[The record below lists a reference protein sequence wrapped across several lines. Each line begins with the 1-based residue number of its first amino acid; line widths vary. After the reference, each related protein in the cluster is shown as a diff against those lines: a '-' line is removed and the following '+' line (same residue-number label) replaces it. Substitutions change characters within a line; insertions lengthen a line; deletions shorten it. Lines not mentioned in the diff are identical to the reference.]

1 MTANKELTQ
10 AQDALLGIHNK
21 PWYKKTKT
29 WFLTVLTVAIAAAAA
44 YWLTKPPTA
53 TRYVSLPVSRGDLRV
68 TVTADGTLNPVREVS
83 IGSELSGI
91 VSKVNVDVNS
101 EVKKGDVLIELDTSK
116 LQSTVNQE
124 RAQLASAKAQLSNAK
139 ADLYDA
145 QTKWKRYEDLNKSSG
160 GQLPSRTEMETQTAA
175 VLKAQAQVEVAQA
188 NIQNA
193 QAALT
198 TAETD
203 LSKAYIRSP
212 VDGVVLNRSVE
223 PGYAVAA
230 SLQAVELLT
239 VATDLRQ
246 LKLEVDIDEADVGSV
261 KAGQNTTFTV
271 AAYPDKHFP
280 AQFYKVA
287 FGATS
292 SGSSSSS
299 SLSSSSSAS
308 ASASGV
314 VTYTGYLT
322 VDNPQLALRPGMS
335 ATATIETATLKNVLL
350 VPNSALRFTP
360 AQTGTSKSMAMFGGP
375 PRDTK
380 KVKESLSGQGQRQRS
395 LYVMRGSQAQKITI
409 TTGLSNGTMTQ
420 VISGD
425 LKEGDQVAV
434 DQLKTMTH

>member
-1 MTANKELTQ
+1 MTENNNLTQ
-10 AQDALLGIHNK
+10 AQDALLGIHSK
-21 PWYKKTKT
+21 PWYKKKKT
-29 WFLTVLTVAIAAAAA
+29 WILSAMVVVMGAAAS
-44 YWLTKPPTA
+44 YWLMKPPA
-53 TRYVSLPVSRGDLRV
+53 AARYVSQPVARGDLRV

-101 EVKKGDVLIELDTSK
+101 EVKKGDVLIELDPSK

-124 RAQLASAKAQLSNAK
+124 RAQLSSAKAQLSNAK

-145 QTKWKRYEDLNKSSG
+145 QTKWKRYQDLNKSSG
-160 GQLPSRTEMETQTAA
+160 GQLPSRTDMETQKAA
-175 VLKAQAQVEVAQA
+175 VLKAEAQVEVAQA

-193 QAALT
+193 QAALA

-212 VDGVVLNRSVE
+212 VDGVVLARSVE

-239 VATDLRQ
+239 VATDLRE

-287 FGATS
+287 FGAS
-292 SGSSSSS
+292 SSTSSSSS
-299 SLSSSSSAS
+299 SLSSSSSSS
-308 ASASGV
+308 ASSSGV

-322 VDNPQLALRPGMS
+322 VENPKMELRPGMS

-360 AQTGTSKSMAMFGGP
+360 SQSSNNKSMAMFGGP

-380 KVKESLSGQGQRQRS
+380 KVKESLAGQGQRQRS
-395 LYVMRGSQAQKITI
+395 LYVMRGAQAQKITI

-420 VISGD
+420 VVAGD
-425 LKEGDQVAV
+425 LKEGDQVVV
-434 DQLKTMTH
+434 DQLKAVSK

>member
-1 MTANKELTQ
+1 MTNTNLTQ
-10 AQDALLGIHNK
+10 AQDQLLGIHTV
-21 PWYKKTKT
+21 PWYKKKKV
-29 WFLTVLTVAIAAAAA
+29 WFASVLVVAIAAAAGYA
-44 YWLTKPPTA
+44 FLRPTA
-53 TRYVSLPVSRGDLRV
+53 APRYVTQPVAKGDLHV

-91 VSKVNVDVNS
+91 VSVVNVDVNS
-101 EVKKGDVLIELDTSK
+101 QVKKGDVLIELDTSK

-124 RAQLASAKAQLSNAK
+124 KASLASAKAQLSNAN

-145 QTKWKRYEDLNKSSG
+145 QTKWKRYQELNKSSG
-160 GQLPSRTEMETQTAA
+160 GQLPSRTDMETQKAA
-175 VLKAQAQVEVAQA
+175 LLKAQAQVEVAKA
-188 NIQNA
+188 GIESA

-198 TAETD
+198 TAQTD

-212 VDGVVLNRSVE
+212 VDGVVLARSVE

-261 KAGQNTTFTV
+261 KAGQKSTFTV
-271 AAYPDKHFP
+271 ASYPDRHFP

-287 FGATS
+287 FGAATD
-292 SGSSSSS
+292 SSS
-299 SLSSSSSAS
+299 SLSSSSSTSS
-308 ASASGV
+308 ASSSGV
-314 VTYTGYLT
+314 VTYTGYFT
-322 VDNPQLALRPGMS
+322 VENPTMELRPGMS
-335 ATATIETATLKNVLL
+335 ATATIETASLKDVLM

-360 AQTGTSKSMAMFGGP
+360 SATHNTASMAMFGGP

-380 KVKESLSGQGQRQRS
+380 KVKESAVGQSQRQRS
-395 LYVMRGSQAQKITI
+395 LYVLRNGQAQKITI

-420 VISGD
+420 VVSGE
-425 LKEGDQVAV
+425 LQAGDQVV
-434 DQLKTMTH
+434 TDQLKAAAK